1 MRTDQTEKDLRAALK
16 LQSQNTEAVN
26 ELLSLIPPV
35 PTPALIPSVTATP
48 PPPSSSSA
56 TGPSSSSKDSQKTSN
71 ESTQKTD
78 SPDQDLFDR
87 LGVPKPKK
95 PKDPPF
101 PRVRN
106 DNRKL
111 KIVLLPS
118 SNTPFP
124 PPLDGESLLTT
135 AGFECEHSVGCAH
148 WLERE
153 RALTAEKEGKGG
165 GKDMKGK
172 GKGKV
177 KGEKTKEIEKM
188 KAEGVSYPSW
198 ERYVVKLV

>member
-1 MRTDQTEKDLRAALK
+1 MD
-16 LQSQNTEAVN
+16 
-26 ELLSLIPPV
+26 ELLSLIPAIP
-35 PTPALIPSVTATP
+35 PAVPSVIAA
-48 PPPSSSSA
+48 PPSSSSSSA
-56 TGPSSSSKDSQKTSN
+56 PAPSSSSKDLQKPLNDNTKKADPS
-71 ESTQKTD
+71 
-78 SPDQDLFDR
+78 DQDVFER
-87 LGVPKPKK
+87 LGISKPKK

-124 PPLDGESLLTT
+124 PPLSPESLLTT

-165 GKDMKGK
+165 GKDIKGK
-172 GKGKV
+172 GKGKG
-177 KGEKTKEIEKM
+177 KIKSERAKEIEKI
-188 KAEGVSYPSW
+188 KGEGMGYPSW
-198 ERYVVKLV
+198 DRYVVKLV